1 LNPGTLFLVYFLE
14 VDMKKLDLEL
24 AVGVFVL
31 AGIICLGYLSVK
43 LAIIGGD
50 RYEVYA
56 IFSDIGGLKEGSS
69 VVIAGVEVGRVKSI
83 TMEDYEAKVVLSIS
97 TDVKLQEDSIASIKT
112 RGLIGEKYL
121 SLTLGGSEEIIKPGG
136 QIREALPPVDFED
149 LISKYVFGKV

>member
-1 LNPGTLFLVYFLE
+1 
-14 VDMKKLDLEL
+14 MKKLDLEL

-43 LAIIGGD
+43 LAKMEIIGGD

-83 TMEDYEAKVVLSIS
+83 TIKDYEAKVVLSIS
-97 TDVKLQEDSIASIKT
+97 ADLKLQEDSIAAIKT

-121 SLTLGGSEEIIKPGG
+121 SITPGGSEEIIKPGG
-136 QIREALPPVDFED
+136 QIRETSPPVDYED
-149 LISKYVFGKV
+149 LIAKYIFGKV

>member
-1 LNPGTLFLVYFLE
+1 
-14 VDMKKLDLEL
+14 MKKLDLEL
-24 AVGVFVL
+24 AVGLFVL
-31 AGIICLGYLSVK
+31 AGIVCLGYLSVK
-43 LAIIGGD
+43 MAKMEIIGGD

-97 TDVKLQEDSIASIKT
+97 TDVKLQEDSIATIKT

-121 SLTLGGSEEIIKPGG
+121 SLTPGGSEEIIKPGG
-136 QIREALPPVDFED
+136 KIRETLPPVDFEE
-149 LISKYVFGKV
+149 LVSKYVFGKV

>member
-1 LNPGTLFLVYFLE
+1 
-14 VDMKKLDLEL
+14 MKKLDLEL

-31 AGIICLGYLSVK
+31 AGIVCLGYLSVK
-43 LAIIGGD
+43 LAKMEIIGGD

-83 TMEDYEAKVVLSIS
+83 TIEDYEAKVVLSVS
-97 TDVKLQEDSIASIKT
+97 TDVILQEDSIATIKT

-121 SLTLGGSEEIIKPGG
+121 SLTPGGSEEIIKPGG
-136 QIREALPPVDFED
+136 QIRETSPPVDFED
-149 LISKYVFGKV
+149 LISKYIFGEV

>member
-1 LNPGTLFLVYFLE
+1 
-14 VDMKKLDLEL
+14 MKKLDLEL

-43 LAIIGGD
+43 LAKMEIIGGD

-69 VVIAGVEVGRVKSI
+69 VVIAGVEVGRVQSI
-83 TMEDYEAKVVLSIS
+83 TMEDYEAKVVLSVS
-97 TDVKLQEDSIASIKT
+97 TDVILQEDSIATIKT

-121 SLTLGGSEEIIKPGG
+121 SLSPGGSEQIIKPGG
-136 QIREALPPVDFED
+136 QIREAVPPVDFED

>member
-1 LNPGTLFLVYFLE
+1 
-14 VDMKKLDLEL
+14 MKKLDLEL
-24 AVGVFVL
+24 TVGIFVL

-43 LAIIGGD
+43 LAKKEIIGGD

-69 VVIAGVEVGRVKSI
+69 VVIAGVEIGRVESI
-83 TMEDYEAKVVLSIS
+83 TIKDYEAKVVLSVS
-97 TDVKLQEDSIASIKT
+97 TDVALQEDSIATIKT

-121 SLTLGGSEEIIKPGG
+121 SINPGGSEEKINPGG
-136 QIREALPPVDFED
+136 QIRETLPPVDFEE